1 MDNTLS
7 GIYDTLTKEC
17 DHAIYIASVIMLDAL
32 QNPDSK
38 KEHAAVS
45 GMIKIIKNAVTEAE
59 QELSKYENHNP

>member
-7 GIYDTLTKEC
+7 RIYDTLTAEC

-59 QELSKYENHNP
+59 QELSKYDNDQP